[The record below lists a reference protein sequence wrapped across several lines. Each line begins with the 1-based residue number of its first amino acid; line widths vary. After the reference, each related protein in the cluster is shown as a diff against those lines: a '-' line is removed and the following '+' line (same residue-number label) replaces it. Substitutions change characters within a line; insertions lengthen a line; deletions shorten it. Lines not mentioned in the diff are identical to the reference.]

1 VRDLQRPS
9 QPPHAAHGDGMKTA
23 LVFGA
28 SGQIGMPLLDRL
40 RDDGWRVY
48 AVSRTARAEQP
59 GLVWLQGDLTRVET
73 LPQQVRAIFS
83 CGPLDLFAQWYAHTH
98 VVSPR
103 VIAFGS
109 TSIDVKRGSADAEE
123 RDLALRLHTGEQ
135 LLLQTA
141 LARGAAATIL
151 RPTLIY
157 GAGQDRN
164 LNRIAQVARRLGRLV
179 LPRDAIGLRQPVH
192 VHDLADAAF
201 RCIDADVSF
210 GHAYALPGGETL
222 TYREMVAR
230 VLAALQ
236 PSPKLYEVPSPV
248 FNIALAAAH
257 AAGFALDFN
266 EAAVTRMRS
275 DLVFDPADAQRDF
288 GYSPRGF
295 KPTAA
300 MFPQPD

>member
-1 VRDLQRPS
+1 
-9 QPPHAAHGDGMKTA
+9 MKTA

-59 GLVWLQGDLTRVET
+59 GLVWMQGDLTRVDG
-73 LPQQVRAIFS
+73 LPQQAHAVFS
-83 CGPLDLFAQWYAHTH
+83 CGPLDHFARWYADAIIDA
-98 VVSPR
+98 PR

-123 RDLALRLHTGEQ
+123 RDLAARLHQGERT
-135 LLLQTA
+135 LFEA
-141 LARGAAATIL
+141 AAARGAAATIL

-157 GAGQDRN
+157 GAGRDRN
-164 LNRIAQVARRLGRLV
+164 LNRIAQVARRFGRIV
-179 LPRDAIGLRQPVH
+179 LPRDAKGLRQPAH

-201 RCIDADVSF
+201 GCLDIAATHGR
-210 GHAYALPGGETL
+210 AYALPGGETL
-222 TYREMVAR
+222 EYREMVAR
-230 VLAALQ
+230 VLATLE
-236 PSPKLYEVPSPV
+236 PPVKLHEVPGGV
-248 FNIALAAAH
+248 FNIVLAAAH

-266 EAAVTRMRS
+266 EAAVKRMRS
-275 DLVFDPADAQRDF
+275 DLVFDANDAQRDF

-295 KPTAA
+295 HPTAA
-300 MFPQPD
+300 MFPRPD